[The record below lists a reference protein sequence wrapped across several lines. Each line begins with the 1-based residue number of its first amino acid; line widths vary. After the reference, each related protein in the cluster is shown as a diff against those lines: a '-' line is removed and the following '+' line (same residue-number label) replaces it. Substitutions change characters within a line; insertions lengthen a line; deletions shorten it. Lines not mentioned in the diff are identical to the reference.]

1 MIFPPPNDPRHY
13 PDRTRNGR
21 HGMSIFQHTRRSQA
35 FAISSQMARRES
47 LTRREVLCGTFE
59 ASPGVRRCTR
69 VTPLLTTPE
78 DAQHHMSMTVHYRVS
93 LSADSTTTGEGRL
106 LDLSLEGCRIE
117 SPRHLP
123 VNTYLSLRL
132 QISPDDMPI
141 LVDLAAVRWTRGTN
155 CGVHFLSV
163 QPLQAARL
171 QTFLASASP
180 QKQPPAPGLD

>member
-1 MIFPPPNDPRHY
+1 
-13 PDRTRNGR
+13 
-21 HGMSIFQHTRRSQA
+21 MSVCWPTRRPRPSL
-35 FAISSQMARRES
+35 FRIGDEARDVDATS
-47 LTRREVLCGTFE
+47 GSVDSFQ

-69 VTPLLTTPE
+69 VAPLFTTPE
-78 DAQHHMSMTVHYRVS
+78 DAQHYMSMTVHYRVS

-117 SPRHLP
+117 CDRHLP

-132 QISPDDMPI
+132 QISPNEMPI

-163 QPLQAARL
+163 QPHQVARL
-171 QTFLASASP
+171 QTFLASASSRTE
-180 QKQPPAPGLD
+180 PPAHGTH